1 MTLIFDLLTPQLH
14 PFTCW
19 NLHQNWLIYL
29 TTDERTDGRT
39 DGQPENIVAASAGLA
54 WQRHNENASFE
65 IWIKMYKFLEFSELI
80 FVVHG

>member
-1 MTLIFDLLTPQLH
+1 LLEFASKLVDLFDDRRT
-14 PFTCW
+14 
-19 NLHQNWLIYL
+19 NG
-29 TTDERTDGRT
+29 RTDGRT

>member
-1 MTLIFDLLTPQLH
+1 
-14 PFTCW
+14 
-19 NLHQNWLIYL
+19 
-29 TTDERTDGRT
+29 
-39 DGQPENIVAASAGLA
+39 VAASAGLA